1 MRSTALLLLFAVCSG
16 CASSAN
22 QLPAPSRR
30 AQSQKGQPLREEFDP
45 RLVQKDLL
53 LIQPVFPRPNLN
65 APAPVPAAAPAADTL
80 AAGSGPPPLTRR
92 AYQVQ
97 LMALSREDVAQ
108 QHRAELEASLGV
120 PVHVEPEGRLF
131 VVRAGDYPT
140 REEAEALKERLVDRR
155 ADYADAYV
163 VALEQRVDESGEAE
177 IPVETT
183 PVQAPD
189 PPTPAVVL
197 VPAFGWRVLIDQ
209 DLVHARAEDLKQEA
223 MRRLQ
228 RTDIDVT
235 FKAPWYKVEMGNFRT
250 ETEAQEWVET
260 IKNRGYRNA
269 LKVRAQILVPQE

>member
-1 MRSTALLLLFAVCSG
+1 MLLAVCSG

-22 QLPAPSRR
+22 QVQAASPR
-30 AQSQKGQPLREEFDP
+30 AQPQTGQPLREEFDP
-45 RLVQKDLL
+45 RPVQKDLL

-80 AAGSGPPPLTRR
+80 VAGSGPPPLTRR